1 MVKAGGRRDTEG
13 DYFEHACAQLRSTRS
28 TAAQSRQGP
37 VSGSASRFE
46 YENPGAVLRGDEP
59 GCRQKD
65 RKSAS
70 EQTCGEVEDSQHRPG
85 ADHDQQN
92 RDPIMKTNRAR
103 RAMTVSAVSRSL
115 LQLRRDERGVTAVI
129 ITLTLPVLFAFGA
142 LVINSGLWFTI
153 KRQNQSAADAAAI
166 SAAYEVM
173 AGNTDVTNNLI
184 PAATEAAGP
193 TQNGYVG
200 SALTA
205 CTTGGT
211 CCLESTPLSEVCYP
225 YNDSL
230 LDTEFGAL
238 KYQAVAV
245 TLVQSQD
252 SLFAF
257 APLTSATIATKAVGV
272 IKVLDNPCML
282 ALGRTGTGVEV
293 QGSSSV
299 TMPGCSIVA
308 NSTDAAAIDIHDN
321 GGSITA
327 DTLVT
332 PGQVAFKGNPV
343 SPPLP
348 SAFTLTSPPK
358 TFAPAVSDPYA
369 SKLTHSFDI
378 AGLPPSSPP
387 CIKTGS
393 TWQGGCTIPS
403 ASIKVGDTLSAGTQ
417 ISGGLSFSGG
427 TVNLSPGTYWITDCD
442 LQLGP
447 GATLQCPTC
456 TGGAGV
462 TIILTGT
469 GKIGGFCSD
478 ANSSVTLNAPTS
490 DPTYKGYLIIQD
502 PGATTGTSSCKKADN
517 SFQGGASMNL
527 TGLLYFP
534 NTTVVYQG
542 NPSSAC
548 SVLVAKTIA
557 LNGNSNFSTLGCT
570 GAGLGAPTVKTIVLG
585 E

>member
-1 MVKAGGRRDTEG
+1 M
-13 DYFEHACAQLRSTRS
+13 
-28 TAAQSRQGP
+28 TA
-37 VSGSASRFE
+37 SA
-46 YENPGAVLRGDEP
+46 A
-59 GCRQKD
+59 
-65 RKSAS
+65 
-70 EQTCGEVEDSQHRPG
+70 
-85 ADHDQQN
+85 
-92 RDPIMKTNRAR
+92 
-103 RAMTVSAVSRSL
+103 SRSL
-115 LQLRRDERGVTAVI
+115 RRLHRDQRGVTAVI
-129 ITLTLPVLFAFGA
+129 VVLTLPVLFAFGA

-193 TQNGYVG
+193 TQNGYAG
-200 SALTA
+200 SVLTA

-225 YNDSL
+225 YTDSL
-230 LDTEFGAL
+230 LDIEFGAG

-257 APLTSATIATKAVGV
+257 APLTSATIATKTVGV

-282 ALGRTGTGVEV
+282 ALGTIGTGVEV
-293 QGSSSV
+293 QGSSSI
-299 TMPGCSIVA
+299 TTPGCSIVA
-308 NSTDAAAIDIHDN
+308 NSTDPAAIDIHDN

-369 SKLTHSFDI
+369 STLTHSFDI
-378 AGLPPSSPP
+378 AGMPTSMRCANLLSGNCFILGTDPLLG
-387 CIKTGS
+387 GS
-393 TWQGGCTIPS
+393 AAI
-403 ASIKVGDTLSAGTQ
+403 TLAGNTQ
-417 ISGGLSFSGG
+417 IIGGWDIKNQVDLK
-427 TVNLSPGTYWITDCD
+427 PGTYWITNGD
-442 LQLGP
+442 LIFDTN
-447 GATLQCPTC
+447 AAVTCSTC
-456 TGGAGV
+456 TGGTGV
-462 TIILTGT
+462 TIILTNTGGT
-469 GKIGGFCSD
+469 VGGLCSVS
-478 ANSSVTLNAPTS
+478 NSSVTLNAPTTG
-490 DPTYKGYLIIQD
+490 TYKGYLIIQD
-502 PGATTGTSSCKKADN
+502 PGAKSGTSGGCKKGDN

-548 SVLVAKTIA
+548 SVLVAKAIT
-557 LNGNSNFSTLGCT
+557 LNGTSNFSTSGCT
-570 GAGLGAPTVKTIVLG
+570 GAGLDAPAVKTVVLG

>member
-1 MVKAGGRRDTEG
+1 M
-13 DYFEHACAQLRSTRS
+13 
-28 TAAQSRQGP
+28 TA
-37 VSGSASRFE
+37 
-46 YENPGAVLRGDEP
+46 
-59 GCRQKD
+59 
-65 RKSAS
+65 
-70 EQTCGEVEDSQHRPG
+70 
-85 ADHDQQN
+85 
-92 RDPIMKTNRAR
+92 
-103 RAMTVSAVSRSL
+103 SAVSRSL
-115 LQLRRDERGVTAVI
+115 RRLHRDQRGVTAVI
-129 ITLTLPVLFAFGA
+129 VVLTLPVLFAFGA

-193 TQNGYVG
+193 TQNGYAG
-200 SALTA
+200 SVLTA

-225 YNDSL
+225 YTDSL
-230 LDTEFGAL
+230 LDIEFGAG

-257 APLTSATIATKAVGV
+257 APLTSATIATKTVGV

-282 ALGRTGTGVEV
+282 ALGTIGTGVEV
-293 QGSSSV
+293 QGSSSI
-299 TMPGCSIVA
+299 TTPGCSIVA
-308 NSTDAAAIDIHDN
+308 NSTDPAAIDIHDN

-358 TFAPAVSDPYA
+358 TFAPAVPDPYA
-369 SKLTHSFDI
+369 STLTHSFDI
-378 AGLPPSSPP
+378 ARMPPNLPP
-387 CIKTGS
+387 CVKNGS
-393 TWQGGCTIPS
+393 TWLHGCTIAGSQLAGSPT
-403 ASIKVGDTLSAGTQ
+403 INLTGDTQ
-417 ISGGLSFSGG
+417 ITGPWDIQNQ
-427 TVNLSPGTYWITDCD
+427 TVDLTPGTYWITDGD
-442 LQLGP
+442 LIFDTS
-447 GATLQCPTC
+447 AVVKCSAC
-456 TGGAGV
+456 TGGTGGV
-462 TIILTGT
+462 TIILTTT
-469 GKIGGFCSD
+469 GARPVGGLCID
-478 ANSSVTLNAPTS
+478 PNSSVTLNAPTTG
-490 DPTYKGYLIIQD
+490 TYKGYLIIQD
-502 PGATTGTSSCKKADN
+502 PGATSGCKNGDN
-517 SFQGGASMNL
+517 SFQGGANMNL

-542 NPSSAC
+542 NPVSTC
-548 SVLVAKTIA
+548 SVLVAKTIT
-557 LNGNSNFSTLGCT
+557 LNGNSNFSTSGCT
-570 GAGLGAPTVKTIVLG
+570 GVGLDAPTVKTVVLG